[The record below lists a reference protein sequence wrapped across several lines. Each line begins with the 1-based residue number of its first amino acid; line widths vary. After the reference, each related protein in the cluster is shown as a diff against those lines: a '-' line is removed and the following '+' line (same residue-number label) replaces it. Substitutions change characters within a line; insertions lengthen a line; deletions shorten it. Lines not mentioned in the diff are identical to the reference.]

1 MNKDFVSDAV
11 APVCSP
17 GIREAELGG
26 RTEFEAMLGCS
37 SSICL
42 SNERTKGRLLVDG
55 IPCDFK
61 VTIWKGVRLLFLSEE
76 QM

>member
-1 MNKDFVSDAV
+1 MNKDFVSDTV
-11 APVCSP
+11 VPVCSP

-26 RTEFEAMLGCS
+26 WTEFEAMLGCS

-42 SNERTKGRLLVDG
+42 SKERTKGRLLFDG
-55 IPCDFK
+55 ITCDFK
-61 VTIWKGVRLLFLSEE
+61 VTIWKGVRLLFLFEE